1 MGMTHRNPSTPGS
14 TQNPPREGRDGA
26 EAEQTQVRVTQRR
39 AAPPSNLEL
48 MLSRAHLVIARM
60 APADPRARLLQ
71 VAMLRRDE
79 ILLEALLR
87 RLDASPY

>member
-1 MGMTHRNPSTPGS
+1 MGTTQRNPLVAGS
-14 TQNPPREGRDGA
+14 KPSRDGREGT
-26 EAEQTQVRVTQRR
+26 EVEQTEVRVTQRR
-39 AAPPSNLEL
+39 AATPSNLDR
-48 MLSRAHLVIARM
+48 MLARAHVVIAHM

-87 RLDASPY
+87 RLDGSPF

>member
-1 MGMTHRNPSTPGS
+1 MTHKDRPTAVAGS
-14 TQNPPREGRDGA
+14 SEHEREGNGG
-26 EAEQTQVRVTQRR
+26 EVEQTEVRVTARR
-39 AAPPSNLEL
+39 AAPPSRLEQ
-48 MLSRAHLVIARM
+48 MLARAQMVIAGM

-87 RLDASPY
+87 RLDTATY

>member
-1 MGMTHRNPSTPGS
+1 MTQPNPSKAGS
-14 TQNPPREGRDGA
+14 APNPSRDGREVA
-26 EAEQTQVRVTQRR
+26 EAEQTEVRVTQRR
-39 AAPPSNLEL
+39 SLAPTRLDV
-48 MLSRAHLVIARM
+48 MLAHAHRVISQM

-79 ILLEALLR
+79 ILLEALLK

>member
-1 MGMTHRNPSTPGS
+1 MTQQKPSTAGS
-14 TQNPPREGRDGA
+14 TLTPAHEAREGADV
-26 EAEQTQVRVTQRR
+26 EQTEVRATQRR
-39 AAPPSNLEL
+39 AATPARLDV
-48 MLSRAHLVIARM
+48 MLAHAHRVIARV

-79 ILLEALLR
+79 ILLEALLK

>member
-1 MGMTHRNPSTPGS
+1 MVMTQKNRPIAPSGSSSDTP
-14 TQNPPREGRDGA
+14 EGNA
-26 EAEQTQVRVTQRR
+26 EVEQTEVRVTSRR
-39 AAPPSNLEL
+39 AAPPSSLEL
-48 MLSRAHLVIARM
+48 MLARAHVVIASM

-87 RLDASPY
+87 RLDAAPPH